1 MENNI
6 EKKYKMKFL
15 FFHSPPFQY
24 CKINAFCIK
33 FLNIVFLGTDI
44 WDSSEKHR
52 SPAWCDRILWKGS
65 EISQLSYISQC
76 AYKLSDHKPIL
87 SNFRTTVKMVNNEKY
102 RKVYEEA
109 LKRMDKLENEF
120 LPQVTVDIP
129 GAATLSH
136 SNRNEIHF
144 GQIKFMEPVKKSFT
158 IANTGQVPVKL
169 EFIKKLNDTYVCKEW
184 LRIEPQFSF
193 IRPGKL
199 HFNEIL
205 GDRI

>member
-1 MENNI
+1 
-6 EKKYKMKFL
+6 
-15 FFHSPPFQY
+15 
-24 CKINAFCIK
+24 
-33 FLNIVFLGTDI
+33 
-44 WDSSEKHR
+44 
-52 SPAWCDRILWKGS
+52 
-65 EISQLSYISQC
+65 
-76 AYKLSDHKPIL
+76 
-87 SNFRTTVKMVNNEKY
+87 MVNNEKY